1 MEQILSIQY
10 TKIVEKLPSSVPFVG
25 PEAQERNLKQ
35 LFKARIGANE
45 SVFGPSLKAT
55 LAMQNEII
63 KTWKYGD
70 PENFEL
76 KHALAKK
83 HMVEP
88 ENIVVGEGI
97 DGLLGYLVRLLI
109 EKGDNVVTTD
119 GAYPTFNYHVEGFG
133 GQLHKIP
140 FKNDTEDLENLLKKV
155 KETSAKILY
164 VSNPNNP
171 MGTINK
177 PLDIETLV
185 QNLPENTML
194 CLDEAYIDFV
204 DPALIPNIS
213 TSIKNIIRMRTFS
226 KAYGMAGLKV
236 GYAIGEKDLILNF
249 EKIRN
254 HFGMSRVSQVGA
266 LAALE
271 DNDFISEV
279 IKKASLARNRISDIA
294 LSNNCKFIPS
304 HTNFIAIDCLKD
316 ALFAKSVLE
325 NLIKKGI
332 FVRMP
337 YSYPQNRCIRV
348 TVGLDSDIDLFEQ
361 NFPIALAE
369 S

>member
-1 MEQILSIQY
+1 MCI
-10 TKIVEKLPSSVPFVG
+10 
-25 PEAQERNLKQ
+25 RD
-35 LFKARIGANE
+35 R
-45 SVFGPSLKAT
+45 
-55 LAMQNEII
+55 
-63 KTWKYGD
+63 
-70 PENFEL
+70 
-76 KHALAKK
+76 
-83 HMVEP
+83 
-88 ENIVVGEGI
+88 
-97 DGLLGYLVRLLI
+97 
-109 EKGDNVVTTD
+109 
-119 GAYPTFNYHVEGFG
+119 
-133 GQLHKIP
+133 
-140 FKNDTEDLENLLKKV
+140 
-155 KETSAKILY
+155 
-164 VSNPNNP
+164 
-171 MGTINK
+171 GTINK

-213 TSIKNIIRMRTFS
+213 TNIKNIIRMRTFS
-226 KAYGMAGLKV
+226 KAYGMAGLRV

-279 IKKASLARNRISDIA
+279 IKKASHARNRISDIA

>member
-1 MEQILSIQY
+1 MCI
-10 TKIVEKLPSSVPFVG
+10 
-25 PEAQERNLKQ
+25 RD
-35 LFKARIGANE
+35 R
-45 SVFGPSLKAT
+45 
-55 LAMQNEII
+55 
-63 KTWKYGD
+63 
-70 PENFEL
+70 
-76 KHALAKK
+76 
-83 HMVEP
+83 
-88 ENIVVGEGI
+88 
-97 DGLLGYLVRLLI
+97 
-109 EKGDNVVTTD
+109 
-119 GAYPTFNYHVEGFG
+119 
-133 GQLHKIP
+133 
-140 FKNDTEDLENLLKKV
+140 
-155 KETSAKILY
+155 AKILY

-177 PLDIETLV
+177 PNDIETLV
-185 QNLPENTML
+185 QNLPGTTML

-204 DPALIPNIS
+204 DLALIPNIP
-213 TSIKNIIRMRTFS
+213 TNIKNIIRMRTFS
-226 KAYGMAGLKV
+226 KAYGMAGLRV

-337 YSYPQNRCIRV
+337 YSYPQNLSLIH
-348 TVGLDSDIDLFEQ
+348 I
-361 NFPIALAE
+361 
-369 S
+369 

>member
-1 MEQILSIQY
+1 MCI
-10 TKIVEKLPSSVPFVG
+10 
-25 PEAQERNLKQ
+25 RD
-35 LFKARIGANE
+35 R
-45 SVFGPSLKAT
+45 
-55 LAMQNEII
+55 
-63 KTWKYGD
+63 
-70 PENFEL
+70 
-76 KHALAKK
+76 
-83 HMVEP
+83 
-88 ENIVVGEGI
+88 
-97 DGLLGYLVRLLI
+97 
-109 EKGDNVVTTD
+109 
-119 GAYPTFNYHVEGFG
+119 
-133 GQLHKIP
+133 
-140 FKNDTEDLENLLKKV
+140 
-155 KETSAKILY
+155 
-164 VSNPNNP
+164 
-171 MGTINK
+171 
-177 PLDIETLV
+177 
-185 QNLPENTML
+185 

-213 TSIKNIIRMRTFS
+213 TNIKNIIRMRTFS
-226 KAYGMAGLKV
+226 KAYGMAGLRV

-271 DNDFISEV
+271 DNVFISEV
-279 IKKASLARNRISDIA
+279 VKKVTLARNRISNIA

-304 HTNFIAIDCLKD
+304 YTNFIAIDCLKD
-316 ALFAKSVLE
+316 ASFAKSVLE

-348 TVGLDSDIDLFEQ
+348 TVGLDSDIDLFEK

>member
-76 KHALAKK
+76 KHALSKK

-213 TSIKNIIRMRTFS
+213 TNIKNIIRMRTFS
-226 KAYGMAGLKV
+226 KAYGMAGLRV

-279 IKKASLARNRISDIA
+279 IKKASHARNRISDIA

-304 HTNFIAIDCLKD
+304 HTNFIAIDCLKG
-316 ALFAKSVLE
+316 ASFAKSVLE

>member
-1 MEQILSIQY
+1 MSIQY

-35 LFKARIGANE
+35 IFKARIGANE

-63 KTWKYGD
+63 KTWKYVD

-83 HMVEP
+83 HMIEP

-185 QNLPENTML
+185 KNLPENTML

-213 TSIKNIIRMRTFS
+213 TNIKNIIRMRTFS
-226 KAYGMAGLKV
+226 KAYGMAGLRV

-271 DNDFISEV
+271 DNEFISEV
-279 IKKASLARNRISDIA
+279 VKKVTLARNRISNIA

-304 HTNFIAIDCLKD
+304 YTNFIAIDCLKD
-316 ALFAKSVLE
+316 ASFAKSVLE